1 MSDQVVMS
9 KVDALFMDLS
19 SEGVSEAVFVCT
31 NSDGMLGVKYMGDP
45 KLLVYLTSVVE
56 LNILDASMGVLA
68 VEQEEE

>member
-9 KVDALFMDLS
+9 KADAFFMDLA
-19 SEGVSEAVFVCT
+19 SEGISEAVFACT
-31 NSDGMLGVKYMGDP
+31 NPDGMLGVKYMGDP

-56 LNILDASMGVLA
+56 LNILDASMGVLS